1 MLASAAGQPLT
12 PPTMPIHLGV
22 NIDHVATLRQARY
35 RTMPGAHNVEP
46 SILQAA
52 LEAEAAGAHSITI
65 HLRADRR
72 HIVDED
78 VYLLRREIG
87 TMMNLEMGNT
97 PEILGIALKVKP
109 HFVCMVPEN
118 REEVTTEGGLD
129 VVGQKTALQAS
140 VSQLEANGTRVS
152 MFIDPDLDQVRA
164 SSEIGASMIEL
175 HTGTFANELGEKRAA
190 EAQRLKAAA
199 ELAHSLGLQVNAGHG
214 LTTKNLPEL
223 FIVPHLAELNIGHT
237 LVARSVFVGLRVAI
251 QEMLEVMKGYPE
263 AVNH

>member
-1 MLASAAGQPLT
+1 MPL
-12 PPTMPIHLGV
+12 HLGV
-22 NIDHVATLRQARY
+22 NIDHIATLRQARY

-52 LEAEAAGAHSITI
+52 LEAEASGAHSITV

-78 VYLLRREIG
+78 VFLLRREIG

-97 PEILGIALKVKP
+97 PEILGIALKVRP

-129 VVGQKTALQAS
+129 VVGQKEVLRAS
-140 VSQLEANGTRVS
+140 VTQLEQNGTRVS

-164 SSEIGASMIEL
+164 SAEIGASMIEL
-175 HTGTFANELGEKRAA
+175 HTGTFANELGAQRSVEAA
-190 EAQRLKAAA
+190 RLKAAA
-199 ELAHSLGLQVNAGHG
+199 ELGQALGLQINAGHG
-214 LTTKNLPEL
+214 LTTKNLREL
-223 FIVPHLAELNIGHT
+223 FIVPHLAELNIGHSI
-237 LVARSVFVGLRVAI
+237 VARSVFVGLRTAI
-251 QEMLEVMKGYPE
+251 HEMLELMKEYPN
-263 AVNH
+263 A

>member
-1 MLASAAGQPLT
+1 MLL
-12 PPTMPIHLGV
+12 HLGV

-35 RTMPGAHNVEP
+35 RTMHGAHNVEP
-46 SILQAA
+46 SILKAA

-72 HIVDED
+72 HIVDDD

-97 PEILGIALKVKP
+97 PEIIGIALEVKP

-129 VVGQKTALQAS
+129 VVGQKASLQAS

-164 SSEIGASMIEL
+164 SAEIGASMIEL
-175 HTGTFANELGEKRAA
+175 HTGTFANELGEKRQA
-190 EAQRLKAAA
+190 EALRLKAAA
-199 ELAHSLGLQVNAGHG
+199 ELGQSLGLQINAGHG

-223 FIVPHLAELNIGHT
+223 FIVPHLAELNIGHSI
-237 LVARSVFVGLRVAI
+237 VARSVFVGLRKAI
-251 QEMLEVMKGYPE
+251 QEMLEAMKGYP
-263 AVNH
+263 A

>member
-1 MLASAAGQPLT
+1 MPL
-12 PPTMPIHLGV
+12 HLGV
-22 NIDHVATLRQARY
+22 NIDHIATLRQARY

-52 LEAEAAGAHSITI
+52 LEAEAAGAHSITV

-78 VYLLRREIG
+78 VFLLRREIG

-97 PEILGIALKVKP
+97 PEILGIALKVRP

-129 VVGQKTALQAS
+129 VLGQKEALRAS
-140 VSQLEANGTRVS
+140 VAQLEQNGTRVS

-164 SSEIGASMIEL
+164 SAEIGASMIEL
-175 HTGTFANELGEKRAA
+175 HTGTFANELGVKRSVEAA
-190 EAQRLKAAA
+190 RLKVAA
-199 ELAHSLGLQVNAGHG
+199 ELGQALGLQINAGHG
-214 LTTKNLPEL
+214 LTTSNLREL
-223 FIVPHLAELNIGHT
+223 FIVPHLAELNIGHSI
-237 LVARSVFVGLRVAI
+237 VARSVFVGLRAAI
-251 QEMLEVMKGYPE
+251 HEMLELMKEYPN
-263 AVNH
+263 A

>member
-1 MLASAAGQPLT
+1 
-12 PPTMPIHLGV
+12 MPIHLGV

-35 RTMPGAHNVEP
+35 RTMLGAHNVEP

-97 PEILGIALKVKP
+97 PEILGIALAVKP

-129 VVGQKTALQAS
+129 VAGQKEALRAT
-140 VSQLEANGTRVS
+140 VSQLEANDTRVS

-164 SSEIGASMIEL
+164 SAEIGASMIEL
-175 HTGTFANELGEKRAA
+175 HTGTFANELGEKRTA

-237 LVARSVFVGLRVAI
+237 IVARSVFVGLRAAI
-251 QEMLEVMKGYPE
+251 HEILEVMKGYPS
-263 AVNH
+263 A

>member
-1 MLASAAGQPLT
+1 
-12 PPTMPIHLGV
+12 MPIHLGV

-35 RTMPGAHNVEP
+35 RTMLGAHNVEP
-46 SILQAA
+46 FILQAA

-175 HTGTFANELGEKRAA
+175 HTGTFANELGEKRTA
-190 EAQRLKAAA
+190 EAMRLIAAA

-237 LVARSVFVGLRVAI
+237 LVARSVFVGLRAAI

-263 AVNH
+263 GVNH

>member
-1 MLASAAGQPLT
+1 MPL
-12 PPTMPIHLGV
+12 HLGV
-22 NIDHVATLRQARY
+22 NIDHIATLRQARY

-52 LEAEAAGAHSITI
+52 LEAEASGAHSITV

-78 VYLLRREIG
+78 VFLLRREIG

-97 PEILGIALKVKP
+97 PEILGIALKVRP

-129 VVGQKTALQAS
+129 VVGQKAALRAS
-140 VSQLEANGTRVS
+140 VTQLEQNGTRVS

-164 SSEIGASMIEL
+164 SAEIGASMIEL
-175 HTGTFANELGEKRAA
+175 HTGTFANEIGVQRSA
-190 EAQRLKAAA
+190 EAARLKAAA
-199 ELAHSLGLQVNAGHG
+199 ELGQALGLQINAGHG
-214 LTTKNLPEL
+214 LTTKNLREL
-223 FIVPHLAELNIGHT
+223 FIVPHLAELNIGHSI
-237 LVARSVFVGLRVAI
+237 VARSVFVGLRTAI
-251 QEMLEVMKGYPE
+251 HELLELMKEYPN
-263 AVNH
+263 A

>member
-1 MLASAAGQPLT
+1 
-12 PPTMPIHLGV
+12 MPIHLGV

-35 RTMPGAHNVEP
+35 RTMLGAHNVEP

-129 VVGQKTALQAS
+129 VAGQKEALRAT
-140 VSQLEANGTRVS
+140 VSQLEANDTRVS

-164 SSEIGASMIEL
+164 SAEIGASMIEL
-175 HTGTFANELGEKRAA
+175 HTGTFANELGEKRTA

-237 LVARSVFVGLRVAI
+237 IVARSVFVGLRAAI
-251 QEMLEVMKGYPE
+251 HEILEVMKGYPS
-263 AVNH
+263 A

>member
-1 MLASAAGQPLT
+1 MPL
-12 PPTMPIHLGV
+12 HLGV
-22 NIDHVATLRQARY
+22 NIDHIATLRQARY

-52 LEAEAAGAHSITI
+52 LEAEAAGAHSITV

-78 VYLLRREIG
+78 VFLLRREIG

-97 PEILGIALKVKP
+97 PEILGIALKVRP

-129 VVGQKTALQAS
+129 VVGQKEVLRAS
-140 VSQLEANGTRVS
+140 VTQLEQNGTRVS

-164 SSEIGASMIEL
+164 SAEIGASMIEL
-175 HTGTFANELGEKRAA
+175 HTGTFANELGAQRSVEAA
-190 EAQRLKAAA
+190 RLKAAA
-199 ELAHSLGLQVNAGHG
+199 ELGQALGLQINAGHG
-214 LTTKNLPEL
+214 LTTKNLREL
-223 FIVPHLAELNIGHT
+223 FIVPHLAELNIGHSI
-237 LVARSVFVGLRVAI
+237 VARSVFVGLRTAI
-251 QEMLEVMKGYPE
+251 HEMLELMKEYPN
-263 AVNH
+263 A

>member
-1 MLASAAGQPLT
+1 MPL
-12 PPTMPIHLGV
+12 HLGV
-22 NIDHVATLRQARY
+22 NIDHIATLRQARY

-52 LEAEAAGAHSITI
+52 LEAEAAGAHSITV

-78 VYLLRREIG
+78 VFLLRREIG

-97 PEILGIALKVKP
+97 PEILGIALKVRP

-129 VVGQKTALQAS
+129 VIGQKAALRAS
-140 VSQLEANGTRVS
+140 VTQLKQNGTRVS

-164 SSEIGASMIEL
+164 SAEIGASMIEL
-175 HTGTFANELGEKRAA
+175 HTGTFANELG
-190 EAQRLKAAA
+190 AQRSVEAARLKTAA
-199 ELAHSLGLQVNAGHG
+199 ELGQALGLQINAGHG
-214 LTTKNLPEL
+214 LTTKNLREL
-223 FIVPHLAELNIGHT
+223 FIVPHLTELNIGHSI
-237 LVARSVFVGLRVAI
+237 VARSVFVGLRTAI
-251 QEMLEVMKGYPE
+251 HEMLELMKEYPN
-263 AVNH
+263 A

>member
-1 MLASAAGQPLT
+1 MSLY
-12 PPTMPIHLGV
+12 LGV

-35 RTMPGAHNVEP
+35 RTMLGAHNVEP

-52 LEAEAAGAHSITI
+52 LEAEVAGAHSITI

-78 VYLLRREIG
+78 VFLLRREIG

-129 VVGQKTALQAS
+129 VVGQREALRAS
-140 VSQLEANGTRVS
+140 VSQLEQNGTRVS

-164 SSEIGASMIEL
+164 SAEIGASMIEL
-175 HTGTFANELGEKRAA
+175 HTGTFANELGEKRAV
-190 EAQRLKAAA
+190 EAARLKKAA
-199 ELAHSLGLQVNAGHG
+199 ELGHSLGLQINAGHG
-214 LTTKNLPEL
+214 LTTKNLPQL

-237 LVARSVFVGLRVAI
+237 IVARSVFVGLSAAI
-251 QEMLEVMKGYPE
+251 QEMLEVMKGYPGK
-263 AVNH
+263 

>member
-1 MLASAAGQPLT
+1 MSL
-12 PPTMPIHLGV
+12 HLGV

-35 RTMPGAHNVEP
+35 RTMLGAHNVEP

-52 LEAEAAGAHSITI
+52 LEADSAGAHSITI

-129 VVGQKTALQAS
+129 VLGQKDLLRAS

-164 SSEIGASMIEL
+164 SAEIGASMIEL
-175 HTGTFANELGEKRAA
+175 HTGTFGNELGEKRSHEAA
-190 EAQRLKAAA
+190 RLKAAA
-199 ELAHSLGLQVNAGHG
+199 ELGHSLGLQINAGHG
-214 LTTKNLPEL
+214 LTTKNLAEL
-223 FIVPHLAELNIGHT
+223 FIVPHLSELNIGHSI
-237 LVARSVFVGLRVAI
+237 VARSVFVGLRAAI
-251 QEMLEVMKGYPE
+251 QEMLEAMKGYTY
-263 AVNH
+263 A